1 MRGKSCPMAKTT
13 PTSLATSYVAHT
25 ATGLQKDPMRA
36 RYLWGVWGVGG
47 SEQRGSHL
55 WTHREFGG
63 FPIVPGGK
71 EPTCQYRRP
80 ERHRFDPWDGKI
92 PWRRKWQPAPV
103 LLPGESHGRGA
114 WRATV
119 HRVPKSWTRLKK
131 LSMQSTGTFYWVTR
145 S

>member
-1 MRGKSCPMAKTT
+1 MAKTT

-63 FPIVPGGK
+63 FPSVPGGK

-103 LLPGESHGRGA
+103 FLPGESHGQRSLACYGP
-114 WRATV
+114 WGRKESDTTEQPSTHT
-119 HRVPKSWTRLKK
+119 HRDCMFVSSP
-131 LSMQSTGTFYWVTR
+131 
-145 S
+145 